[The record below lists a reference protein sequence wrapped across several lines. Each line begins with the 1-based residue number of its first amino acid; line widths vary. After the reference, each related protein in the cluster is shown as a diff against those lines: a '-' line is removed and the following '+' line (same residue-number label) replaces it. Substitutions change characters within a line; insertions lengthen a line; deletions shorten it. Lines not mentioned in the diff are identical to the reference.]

1 MTYFNNMKIGTKLS
15 LGFGT
20 LLILMLV
27 LATISIKGMSSVDRA
42 MEKAD
47 AKQIEKLNPLYEA
60 REALDQT
67 GLAARNAYLF
77 RDERDAQKELTIL
90 DEQRA
95 IYLAALKKMQPAF
108 AGNREFDKVNIG
120 LQKMAEELKRPR
132 QYREAGKLQEYS
144 EFLVNECSPLRR
156 QIVIDI
162 DLLLTSVKQES
173 DSERDAV
180 GDLLAHSMQV
190 IVILAVAVL
199 LFCVVVAV
207 LITRSLLK
215 QLGGEPA
222 YAAAIADK
230 IANGELSVDVQTKP
244 GDETSLLFAIRTMR
258 DKLASI
264 VTQVRVGT
272 NHIENASTEI
282 SSGNNDLSSRTEQQ
296 ASALGETA
304 TAMEQLTA
312 TVKQNADNARQA
324 SQLAASASDVATQGG
339 AVVSQVIDTI
349 GAINESSKRIVDIIS
364 VIDGIAFQ
372 TNILAL
378 NAAVEAARAGEQG
391 RGFAVVASE
400 VRGLAQRSASAAKEI
415 KELIDDSVN
424 KVHTGSQLVEQAG
437 ATMAEVV
444 SSVKRVTD
452 VVSEISS
459 ASQEQSDGIGQ
470 VNLAITQMEETTQRN
485 AALVE
490 ESTAAASALLQE
502 SSNLSAVI
510 ATFKLNGDTPGQQS
524 VDVAPAPRRSSRTV
538 SMPQGRTSRIA
549 ALRRV

>member
-1 MTYFNNMKIGTKLS
+1 MTYFKNMKIGTKLT
-15 LGFGT
+15 LGFGI

-27 LATISIKGMSSVDRA
+27 LATVSFWGMSSVARGMA
-42 MEKAD
+42 AAD
-47 AKQIEKLNPLYEA
+47 TKQDEKLNPLYEA

-77 RDERDAQKELTIL
+77 RDERDAQKELAIL
-90 DEQRA
+90 DEQKA
-95 IYLAALKKMQPAF
+95 IYLSALKKMQPAF
-108 AGNREFDKVNIG
+108 VGNQAFDKVSVG

-132 QYREAGKLQEYS
+132 MYREAGKMPEYS

-156 QIVIDI
+156 QIVSDI
-162 DLLLTSVKQES
+162 DHLLTSVKQENDS
-173 DSERDAV
+173 DRDAV
-180 GDLLAHSMQV
+180 GALSERLIQG
-190 IVILAVAVL
+190 IVILAVMVL
-199 LFCVVVAV
+199 LFCVTVAV

-215 QLGGEPA
+215 QLGGEPV
-222 YAAAIADK
+222 YAALIADK
-230 IANGELSVDVQTKP
+230 IAYGELSVDVQTQP
-244 GDETSLLFAIRTMR
+244 GDETSLLFSIRTMR

-264 VTQVRVGT
+264 VTQVRAGT
-272 NHIENASTEI
+272 SHIENASTEI
-282 SSGNNDLSSRTEQQ
+282 SSGNHDLSSRTEQQ

-312 TVKQNADNARQA
+312 TVKQNADNAQQA
-324 SQLAASASDVATQGG
+324 SQLAASASDVASQGG
-339 AVVSQVIDTI
+339 VVVSEVIATM
-349 GAINESSKRIVDIIS
+349 GAINESSRRIVDIIS

-424 KVHTGSQLVEQAG
+424 KVNKGSQLVEQAG
-437 ATMAEVV
+437 ATMEEVV

-459 ASQEQSDGIGQ
+459 ASQEQSEGIAQ
-470 VNLAITQMEETTQRN
+470 VNLAIAQMEETTQRN

-490 ESTAAASALLQE
+490 ESAAAANALLNE
-502 SSNLSAVI
+502 SSKLSAVI
-510 ATFKLNGDTPGQQS
+510 ATFKLDDDTSAQQVS
-524 VDVAPAPRRSSRTV
+524 DVRPQRRSAAKS
-538 SMPQGRTSRIA
+538 TSLPAKRAPRIA
-549 ALRRV
+549 ALRNA